1 MDQTS
6 STERLVVASGR
17 GLTFEDGDDRG
28 SIIVSSEATGGAY
41 SVMEWTV
48 APTVDDQAGF
58 APHTHGALEET
69 FLIRSGELEFL
80 VGEDVT
86 TVRPGDFIRVPAGVR
101 HGYRNV
107 ANEPV
112 DLLVTF
118 VPGGFEE
125 LFVRYRTD
133 QKPQIDSRSC
143 VDDAIRDFD
152 SAFE

>member
-1 MDQTS
+1 
-6 STERLVVASGR
+6 
-17 GLTFEDGDDRG
+17 
-28 SIIVSSEATGGAY
+28 
-41 SVMEWTV
+41 MEWTV
-48 APTVDDQAGF
+48 APSADGQAGF
-58 APHTHGALEET
+58 GPHRHGALEET

-80 VGEDVT
+80 IGEDAT
-86 TVRPGDFIRVPAGVR
+86 TVLPGDFIRVPAGVR

-107 ANEPV
+107 TNEPV

-133 QKPQIDSRSC
+133 QKPQIDPRGF

>member
-133 QKPQIDSRSC
+133 QKPQIDSRSF

>member
-1 MDQTS
+1 
-6 STERLVVASGR
+6 
-17 GLTFEDGDDRG
+17 
-28 SIIVSSEATGGAY
+28 
-41 SVMEWTV
+41 MEWTV
-48 APTVDDQAGF
+48 APAVDDQAGF
-58 APHTHGALEET
+58 GPHTHSALEET
-69 FLIRSGELEFL
+69 FLIRSGEFEFL

-107 ANEPV
+107 TGQPV

-133 QKPQIDSRSC
+133 QRPQIDTQGF
-143 VDDAIRDFD
+143 VDDAIRDFG
-152 SAFE
+152 STFE